1 MDWTIAVAILFGVLF
16 AGLLSGLPV
25 AFVFMAI
32 NIAGLFL
39 LLGGSTG
46 LELLAGSAFG
56 AVANFA
62 LIPIP
67 LFILM
72 GELLMRSGVA
82 GITIDAVD
90 QWVGRVPGRLSLVAV
105 GGSVMW
111 GALSG
116 SSMATT
122 AVFGSTMM
130 PEMERRGYKPQMSVA
145 PILAAGGLDVLIP
158 PSALGVLLGALAK
171 ISIAGLLI
179 GAIIPGL
186 LLAFVYGLY
195 FVGRAALQPHLAP
208 PYAAPPVPLP
218 VRLRVLLH
226 LIPLAGLVAVV
237 TGLIFF
243 GVATPSEAAALGAVA
258 SALLAL
264 AYGKLN
270 WQVLRKSLLATVSIT
285 SMVFLILVGSSA
297 YSQLM
302 AISGAAAGFV
312 GFVTGLALSPLA
324 MVIGMQLVIFTLGCF
339 IDAISIMMITLPVFM
354 PVVIAMKIDPIW
366 FAVLFL
372 INLELAGITPPFGVQ
387 LFVMKGVRPQL
398 SMVQIY
404 VAALPIVVLQLF
416 VIGLV
421 MAFPGLTSWLPGLM
435 LSP

>member
-1 MDWTIAVAILFGVLF
+1 MDWPAAIALLF
-16 AGLLSGLPV
+16 AVLLAGLVSGLPV

-39 LLGGSTG
+39 LLGSAG

-56 AVANFA
+56 AVANFS

-82 GITIDAVD
+82 GTTIDAAD
-90 QWVGRVPGRLSLVAV
+90 QWIGRVPGRLSLVAV

-130 PEMERRGYKPQMSVA
+130 PEMERRGYKPPMSVA

-171 ISIAGLLI
+171 ISIAGILI
-179 GAIIPGL
+179 GAIVPGL
-186 LLAFVYGLY
+186 ILALVYVFY
-195 FVGRAALQPHLAP
+195 FWGRAVLQPQLAP
-208 PYAAPPVPLP
+208 PYAAPPAPLRA
-218 VRLRVLLH
+218 RLRTLVH
-226 LIPLAGLVAVV
+226 LVPLAGLVAVV
-237 TGLIFF
+237 TGLMFF

-258 SALLAL
+258 SLLLVL
-264 AYGKLN
+264 AYRKLT
-270 WQVLRKSLLATVSIT
+270 WTALRASLLATVAT
-285 SMVFLILVGSSA
+285 TAMVFLILVGSSA

-312 GFVTGLALSPLA
+312 GFVTGLKLSPVA
-324 MVIGMQLVIFTLGCF
+324 MVIGMQIVIFILGCF
-339 IDAISIMMITLPVFM
+339 IDTISIMMITLPIFM
-354 PVVIAMKIDPIW
+354 PVVTAMKIDPIW

-398 SMVQIY
+398 GMGEIY
-404 VAALPIVVLQLF
+404 RAALPIVILQLC
-416 VIGLV
+416 VIALV
-421 MAFPGLTSWLPGLM
+421 IAFPALTSWLPGLM
-435 LSP
+435 LTP